1 MGARNRGGI
10 GLSYRPARLHRLAE
24 FIPWNRFPGP
34 INVLKYGV
42 AGRYNNPIH
51 TRFQAP
57 IDCLKIPAQ
66 ICEAECKIA
75 ARPRLSSTA
84 IIVLI
89 AASTEFI
96 APLQSAIRL
105 LTCGRDP

>member
-1 MGARNRGGI
+1 MRPEPEFLNFMSPGI
-10 GLSYRPARLHRLAE
+10 DSKESIPPAYVA
-24 FIPWNRFPGP
+24 F
-34 INVLKYGV
+34 
-42 AGRYNNPIH
+42 AGRYNNPIP
-51 TRFQAP
+51 TRFLLAP
-57 IDCLKIPAQ
+57 IDCLKIPAL

-84 IIVLI
+84 IILI
-89 AASTEFI
+89 AASAELI